1 MNTLCW
7 RSPLGPILLEEE
19 GGAVTGLRFCG
30 QEVPA
35 QGPVSP
41 VLAQA
46 AAQLAEYFAGQRQ
59 SFTIPLAPRGTLF
72 QQEVWLALCAIP
84 YGQTRSYGQLAAALG
99 RPSAA
104 RAVGGACRRN
114 PIWLMIPCHRV
125 VGASAASPA
134 TPAAWSAKKPCW
146 RWSRARLCSFD
157 PTKTA
162 PPGGSPGVRSYF

>member
-1 MNTLCW
+1 M
-7 RSPLGPILLEEE
+7 
-19 GGAVTGLRFCG
+19 TGLRFCG

-59 SFTIPLAPRGTLF
+59 SFTIPLAPRGTPF
-72 QQEVWLALCAIP
+72 QQEVWRALCAIP

-125 VGASAASPA
+125 VGASGSLTGYAGGLER
-134 TPAAWSAKKPCW
+134 KKALLALEQGQALQPH
-146 RWSRARLCSFD
+146 STL
-157 PTKTA
+157 
-162 PPGGSPGVRSYF
+162 

>member
-1 MNTLCW
+1 M
-7 RSPLGPILLEEE
+7 
-19 GGAVTGLRFCG
+19 TGLRFCG

-46 AAQLAEYFAGQRQ
+46 AAQLAESFAGPRQ
-59 SFTIPLAPRGTLF
+59 NFPRPLAPRGPPF
-72 QQEVWLALCAIP
+72 QQEVWRALCAIP

-125 VGASAASPA
+125 VGASGSLTGYAGGLER
-134 TPAAWSAKKPCW
+134 KKALLALEQGQALQPH
-146 RWSRARLCSFD
+146 STL
-157 PTKTA
+157 
-162 PPGGSPGVRSYF
+162 

>member
-59 SFTIPLAPRGTLF
+59 SFTVPLAPRGTPF
-72 QQEVWLALCAIP
+72 QQEVWRALCAIP
-84 YGQTRSYGQLAAALG
+84 YGQTHSYGQLATALG

-125 VGASAASPA
+125 VGASGSLTGYAGGLER
-134 TPAAWSAKKPCW
+134 KKALLALEQGQAVQPH
-146 RWSRARLCSFD
+146 STL
-157 PTKTA
+157 
-162 PPGGSPGVRSYF
+162 

>member
-1 MNTLCW
+1 M
-7 RSPLGPILLEEE
+7 
-19 GGAVTGLRFCG
+19 TGLRFCG

-41 VLAQA
+41 VLVQA

-59 SFTIPLAPRGTLF
+59 SFTIPLAPRGTPF
-72 QQEVWLALCAIP
+72 QQEVWRALCAIP

-125 VGASAASPA
+125 VGASGSLTGYAGGLER
-134 TPAAWSAKKPCW
+134 KKALLALEQGQAVQPH
-146 RWSRARLCSFD
+146 STL
-157 PTKTA
+157 
-162 PPGGSPGVRSYF
+162 

>member
-1 MNTLCW
+1 M
-7 RSPLGPILLEEE
+7 
-19 GGAVTGLRFCG
+19 TGLRFCG

-59 SFTIPLAPRGTLF
+59 NFTIPLAPRGTPF
-72 QQEVWLALCAIP
+72 QQEVWRALCAIP

-125 VGASAASPA
+125 VGASGSLTGYAGGLER
-134 TPAAWSAKKPCW
+134 KKALLALEQGQAVQPH
-146 RWSRARLCSFD
+146 STL
-157 PTKTA
+157 
-162 PPGGSPGVRSYF
+162 

>member
-7 RSPLGPILLEEE
+7 HSPLGPIHLEEE

-59 SFTIPLAPRGTLF
+59 SFTVPLAPRGTPF
-72 QQEVWLALCAIP
+72 QQEVWRALCAIP

-125 VGASAASPA
+125 VGASGSLTGYAGGLER
-134 TPAAWSAKKPCW
+134 KKALLALEQGQAVQPH
-146 RWSRARLCSFD
+146 STL
-157 PTKTA
+157 
-162 PPGGSPGVRSYF
+162 

>member
-7 RSPLGPILLEEE
+7 RSPLGPILLEED

-59 SFTIPLAPRGTLF
+59 SFTVPLAPRGTPF
-72 QQEVWLALCAIP
+72 QQEVWRALCAIP

-104 RAVGGACRRN
+104 RAVGGACRCN

-125 VGASAASPA
+125 VGASGSLTGYAGGLER
-134 TPAAWSAKKPCW
+134 KKALLALEQGQAVQPH
-146 RWSRARLCSFD
+146 SIL
-157 PTKTA
+157 
-162 PPGGSPGVRSYF
+162 

>member
-19 GGAVTGLRFCG
+19 EGAVTGLRFCG

-59 SFTIPLAPRGTLF
+59 SFTVPLAPRGTPF
-72 QQEVWLALCAIP
+72 QQEVWRALCAIP

-125 VGASAASPA
+125 VGASGSLTGYAGGLER
-134 TPAAWSAKKPCW
+134 KKALLALEQGQAVQPH
-146 RWSRARLCSFD
+146 STL
-157 PTKTA
+157 
-162 PPGGSPGVRSYF
+162 

>member
-1 MNTLCW
+1 M
-7 RSPLGPILLEEE
+7 
-19 GGAVTGLRFCG
+19 TGLRFCG

-59 SFTIPLAPRGTLF
+59 SFTIPLAPRGTPF
-72 QQEVWLALCAIP
+72 QQEVWRALCAIP

-99 RPSAA
+99 RPSAS

-125 VGASAASPA
+125 VGASGSLTGYAGGLER
-134 TPAAWSAKKPCW
+134 KKALLALEQGQALQPH
-146 RWSRARLCSFD
+146 STL
-157 PTKTA
+157 
-162 PPGGSPGVRSYF
+162 

>member
-7 RSPLGPILLEEE
+7 HSPLGPILLEEE

-59 SFTIPLAPRGTLF
+59 NFTVPLAPRGTPF
-72 QQEVWLALCAIP
+72 QQEVWRALCAIP

-104 RAVGGACRRN
+104 RAVGGACRCN

-125 VGASAASPA
+125 VGASGNLTGYAGGLER
-134 TPAAWSAKKPCW
+134 KKALLALEQGRTVQPH
-146 RWSRARLCSFD
+146 STL
-157 PTKTA
+157 
-162 PPGGSPGVRSYF
+162 

>member
-1 MNTLCW
+1 M
-7 RSPLGPILLEEE
+7 
-19 GGAVTGLRFCG
+19 TGLRFCG

-59 SFTIPLAPRGTLF
+59 SFTVPLAPRGTPF
-72 QQEVWLALCAIP
+72 QQEVWRALCAIP

-99 RPSAA
+99 RPAAA

-125 VGASAASPA
+125 VGASGSLTGYAGGLER
-134 TPAAWSAKKPCW
+134 KKALLALEQG
-146 RWSRARLCSFD
+146 RTVQL
-157 PTKTA
+157 
-162 PPGGSPGVRSYF
+162 

>member
-7 RSPLGPILLEEE
+7 RSPLGPILLEED

-59 SFTIPLAPRGTLF
+59 SFTIPLAPRGTPF
-72 QQEVWLALCAIP
+72 QQEVWRALCAIP

-104 RAVGGACRRN
+104 RAVGGACRCN

-125 VGASAASPA
+125 VGASGSLTGYAGGLER
-134 TPAAWSAKKPCW
+134 KKALLALEQGQALQPH
-146 RWSRARLCSFD
+146 STL
-157 PTKTA
+157 
-162 PPGGSPGVRSYF
+162 

>member
-59 SFTIPLAPRGTLF
+59 SFTLPLAPRGTPF
-72 QQEVWLALCAIP
+72 QQEVWRALCAIP

-125 VGASAASPA
+125 VGASGSLTGYAGGLER
-134 TPAAWSAKKPCW
+134 KKALLALEQGQALQPH
-146 RWSRARLCSFD
+146 STL
-157 PTKTA
+157 
-162 PPGGSPGVRSYF
+162 

>member
-1 MNTLCW
+1 M
-7 RSPLGPILLEEE
+7 
-19 GGAVTGLRFCG
+19 TGLRFCG

-59 SFTIPLAPRGTLF
+59 SFTVPLAPRGTPF
-72 QQEVWLALCAIP
+72 QQEVWRALCAIP

-125 VGASAASPA
+125 VGASGSLTGYAGGLER
-134 TPAAWSAKKPCW
+134 KKALLALEQGQALQPH
-146 RWSRARLCSFD
+146 STL
-157 PTKTA
+157 
-162 PPGGSPGVRSYF
+162 

>member
-1 MNTLCW
+1 M
-7 RSPLGPILLEEE
+7 
-19 GGAVTGLRFCG
+19 TGLRFCG

-59 SFTIPLAPRGTLF
+59 SFTIPLAPRGTPF
-72 QQEVWLALCAIP
+72 QQEVWRALCAIP

-125 VGASAASPA
+125 VGASGSLTGYAGGLER
-134 TPAAWSAKKPCW
+134 KKALLALEQGQAVQPH
-146 RWSRARLCSFD
+146 STL
-157 PTKTA
+157 
-162 PPGGSPGVRSYF
+162 

>member
-1 MNTLCW
+1 M
-7 RSPLGPILLEEE
+7 
-19 GGAVTGLRFCG
+19 TGLRFCG

-59 SFTIPLAPRGTLF
+59 SFTVPLAPRGTPF
-72 QQEVWLALCAIP
+72 QQEVWRALCAIP

-125 VGASAASPA
+125 VGASGSLTGYAGGLER
-134 TPAAWSAKKPCW
+134 KKALLALEQGQAVQPH
-146 RWSRARLCSFD
+146 STL
-157 PTKTA
+157 
-162 PPGGSPGVRSYF
+162 

>member
-1 MNTLCW
+1 M
-7 RSPLGPILLEEE
+7 
-19 GGAVTGLRFCG
+19 TGLRFCG

-59 SFTIPLAPRGTLF
+59 SFTVPLAPRGTPF
-72 QQEVWLALCAIP
+72 QQEVWRALCAIP

-99 RPSAA
+99 RPSAS

-125 VGASAASPA
+125 VGASGSLTGYAGGLER
-134 TPAAWSAKKPCW
+134 KKALLALEQG
-146 RWSRARLCSFD
+146 RTVQL
-157 PTKTA
+157 
-162 PPGGSPGVRSYF
+162 

>member
-59 SFTIPLAPRGTLF
+59 SFTIPLAPRGTPF
-72 QQEVWLALCAIP
+72 QQEVWRALCAIP

-104 RAVGGACRRN
+104 RAVGGACRCN

-125 VGASAASPA
+125 VGASGSLTGYAGGLER
-134 TPAAWSAKKPCW
+134 KKALLALEQGQALQPH
-146 RWSRARLCSFD
+146 STL
-157 PTKTA
+157 
-162 PPGGSPGVRSYF
+162 

>member
-1 MNTLCW
+1 M
-7 RSPLGPILLEEE
+7 
-19 GGAVTGLRFCG
+19 TGLRFCG

-59 SFTIPLAPRGTLF
+59 SFTIPLAPRGTPF
-72 QQEVWLALCAIP
+72 QQEVWRALCAIP

-125 VGASAASPA
+125 VGASGSLTGYAGGLER
-134 TPAAWSAKKPCW
+134 KK
-146 RWSRARLCSFD
+146 ALL
-157 PTKTA
+157 A
-162 PPGGSPGVRSYF
+162 LEQG